1 MILDDFSNWM
11 NENSKLS
18 ESSVYK
24 YKRALNTVSDEMLE
38 IKVIHKSLL
47 DMSLTELD
55 VAIFAILNN
64 AQFVT
69 KNQKGNHMY
78 SSALK
83 QYRLFVIDCFDIE
96 SDELDLVNEIKQSNY
111 LKLKKIIW

>member
-78 SSALK
+78 QNLK
-83 QYRLFVIDCFDIE
+83 Q
-96 SDELDLVNEIKQSNY
+96 
-111 LKLKKIIW
+111 

>member
-38 IKVIHKSLL
+38 IKVIQNWTS
-47 DMSLTELD
+47 
-55 VAIFAILNN
+55 
-64 AQFVT
+64 
-69 KNQKGNHMY
+69 
-78 SSALK
+78 
-83 QYRLFVIDCFDIE
+83 QYLRF
-96 SDELDLVNEIKQSNY
+96 
-111 LKLKKIIW
+111 